1 MGGLF
6 SDDSFLNPFNP
17 PTPRQLIGRLTGDDE
32 PKKKK
37 GKGGGGS
44 SGDTLLTKPL
54 DKVKDDIDFTKSLL
68 GG

>member
-1 MGGLF
+1 MGGLL

-32 PKKKK
+32 PKKK
-37 GKGGGGS
+37 GKGDGGS
-44 SGDTLLTKPL
+44 SGGTLLTKPL
-54 DKVKDDIDFTKSLL
+54 DRAKDDIDFTKSLL